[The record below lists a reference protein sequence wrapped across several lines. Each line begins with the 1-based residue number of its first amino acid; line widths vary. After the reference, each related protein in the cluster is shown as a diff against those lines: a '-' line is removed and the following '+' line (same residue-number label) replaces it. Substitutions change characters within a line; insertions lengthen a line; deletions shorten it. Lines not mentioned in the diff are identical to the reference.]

1 MAQTKPKT
9 TTSLQAD
16 YIVVG
21 AGPAGSALATRLA
34 EGDPT
39 AQVLLIEAGPAKP
52 SFLSVMPAGLAQ
64 LVPRRNRHNYAY
76 QTVPQAGLG
85 GRTGY
90 VPRGRGLG
98 GSSLINAMIYVRGQ
112 PEDYDGWAALG
123 CPGWAWSDVLP
134 FFRRSE
140 ANQRPGGLDEALH
153 GRQGPLVVSDLASP
167 SPVSQAFVTA
177 AQACGLPANADFNG
191 ARQEGVG
198 LYQVFQ
204 QGGRRLDASRAYR
217 GRAPQPNLQVLAEVR
232 VNRVCF
238 EGRRASGVEVA
249 DRDGVRVLTARRE
262 VILSAGAI
270 ASPQLL
276 CLSGIGPADELARL
290 GIPLVADAPQ
300 VGQNL
305 QDHLDYSLNLR
316 LNGPGLFGWGP
327 RGTLR
332 SLAALPAYRQ
342 GRGFLTTNGAE
353 AGGFVRSSPGLAR
366 PDLQLHFCVSN
377 VDDHG
382 RRKHL
387 ATGVALHVCALRP
400 HSRGSVRLASAN
412 PADMPLIDPAFL
424 SHPDDLPLLVQG
436 LRLARRILRSP
447 PFADLGGRPI
457 HGTLDDESDDAL
469 AALIRAQSDTI
480 YHPVGTC
487 RMGADPASV
496 LDPALRVRGVS
507 GLRVADASVMPTL
520 VSGNTQAPSAMI
532 GERAADL
539 ILKGRA

>member
-1 MAQTKPKT
+1 MAQTTPS

-34 EGDPT
+34 EGDPS

-52 SFLSVMPAGLAQ
+52 SFLSVMPAGLAL
-64 LVPRRNRHNYAY
+64 LVPSRNQHNYAL
-76 QTVPQAGLG
+76 QTVPQPGLG

-112 PEDYDGWAALG
+112 REDYDGWAALG

-140 ANQRPGGLDEALH
+140 GNQRQGALDESLH
-153 GRQGPLVVSDLASP
+153 GRQGPLAVSDLASP
-167 SPVSQAFVTA
+167 SPVSQAFVAA

-191 ARQEGVG
+191 PRQEGVG

-204 QGGRRLDASRAYR
+204 KNGRRLDASRAYR
-217 GRAPQPNLQVLAEVR
+217 GQVPCANLQVLAGVR

-238 EGRRASGVEVA
+238 EGRRATGVEVA
-249 DRDGVRVLTARRE
+249 DREGVRTLAARRE

-332 SLAALPAYRQ
+332 SLSSLPAYLQ
-342 GRGFLTTNGAE
+342 GHGFLTTNGAE
-353 AGGFVRSSPGLAR
+353 AGGFVRTTPEVDR

-400 HSRGSVRLASAN
+400 HSRGSVRLASAD
-412 PADMPLIDPAFL
+412 PARMPLIDPGFL

-436 LRLARRILRSP
+436 VRLARQILRSE
-447 PFADLGGRPI
+447 PFARLGGRPLY
-457 HGTLDDESDDAL
+457 GTLEDESDDTL

-487 RMGADPASV
+487 RMGSDPASV

-507 GLRVADASVMPTL
+507 GLRVADASIMPTL

>member
-1 MAQTKPKT
+1 MAQTTPN

-34 EGDPT
+34 EGDPA

-52 SFLSVMPAGLAQ
+52 SFLSVMPAGLAL
-64 LVPRRNRHNYAY
+64 LVPSRNRHNYAY

-112 PEDYDGWAALG
+112 REDYDGWAALG

-167 SPVSQAFVTA
+167 SPVSQAFVAA

-238 EGRRASGVEVA
+238 EGRRATGVEVA

-332 SLAALPAYRQ
+332 SLAALPAFRQ

-400 HSRGSVRLASAN
+400 QSRGSVRLASAN

-424 SHPDDLPLLVQG
+424 SHPDDLPLLTQG
-436 LRLARRILRSP
+436 VRLARRILRSP
-447 PFADLGGRPI
+447 PFAGLGGRPI
-457 HGTLDDESDDAL
+457 YGTLDDESDAAL

-496 LDPALRVRGVS
+496 LDPALRVRCVS
-507 GLRVADASVMPTL
+507 GLRVADASIMPTL

>member
-1 MAQTKPKT
+1 MAQTTPN

-34 EGDPT
+34 EGDPA

-52 SFLSVMPAGLAQ
+52 SFLSVMPAGLAL
-64 LVPRRNRHNYAY
+64 LVPSRNRHNYAY

-112 PEDYDGWAALG
+112 REDYDGWAALG
-123 CPGWAWSDVLP
+123 CPGWGWSDVLP

-167 SPVSQAFVTA
+167 SPVSQAFVAA

-238 EGRRASGVEVA
+238 EGRRATGVEVA

-332 SLAALPAYRQ
+332 SLAALPAFRQ

-353 AGGFVRSSPGLAR
+353 AGGFVRSSPQLER

-424 SHPDDLPLLVQG
+424 SHPDDLPLLIQG
-436 LRLARRILRSP
+436 VRLARRILRSP
-447 PFADLGGRPI
+447 PFAGLGGRPI
-457 HGTLDDESDDAL
+457 YGTLDDESDDAL

-487 RMGADPASV
+487 RMGTDPASV

-507 GLRVADASVMPTL
+507 GLRVADASIMPTL

>member
-1 MAQTKPKT
+1 
-9 TTSLQAD
+9 
-16 YIVVG
+16 
-21 AGPAGSALATRLA
+21 
-34 EGDPT
+34 
-39 AQVLLIEAGPAKP
+39 
-52 SFLSVMPAGLAQ
+52 
-64 LVPRRNRHNYAY
+64 RHNYAY

-112 PEDYDGWAALG
+112 AEDYDGWAALG

-140 ANQRPGGLDEALH
+140 GNLRAGPLDEALH
-153 GRQGPLVVSDLASP
+153 GRQGPLAVSDLASP
-167 SPVSQAFVTA
+167 SPVSQAFVAA

-191 ARQEGVG
+191 PRQEGVG

-204 QGGRRLDASRAYR
+204 KNGRRLDASRAYR
-217 GRAPQPNLQVLAEVR
+217 GQVPRPNLQVLAGVR

-238 EGRRASGVEVA
+238 EGRRTTGVEVA
-249 DRDGVRVLTARRE
+249 DRHGVRLLTSRRE

-290 GIPLVADAPQ
+290 GIPLVADSPQ

-332 SLAALPAYRQ
+332 SLTSLPAYLQ

-353 AGGFVRSSPGLAR
+353 AGGFVRSSPGLVR

-382 RRKHL
+382 RRRHL
-387 ATGVALHVCALRP
+387 PTGVALHVCALRP
-400 HSRGSVRLASAN
+400 NSRGSVRLASAD
-412 PADMPLIDPAFL
+412 PAAMPLIDPAFL

-436 LRLARRILRSP
+436 VRLARRILRSP
-447 PFADLGGRPI
+447 PFAALGGQPI
-457 HGTLDDESDDAL
+457 YGTLDDESDEAL

-487 RMGADPASV
+487 RMGSDTGSV
-496 LDPALRVRGVS
+496 LDPALRVRGVN
-507 GLRVADASVMPTL
+507 GLRVADASIMPTL

-539 ILKGRA
+539 ILKGQA